1 MEAAEVSHSALMPR
15 IGRGLMW
22 FAAFEAVGASVAA
35 LSDVLKADGSALV
48 VETWRMYG
56 LMLCAALF
64 VLLALRPQVHGAV
77 WALVIANKAAL
88 TVTCAAYAIHGG
100 VDEAT
105 TIVGWDG
112 SLTVILVVAYFLCGI
127 RRD

>member
-1 MEAAEVSHSALMPR
+1 MVTETSRTAPR
-15 IGRGLMW
+15 IGRALLW
-22 FAAFEAVGASVAA
+22 LVAVEAVGASVAA
-35 LSDVLKADGSALV
+35 VSDVINASGSVLV

-56 LMLCAALF
+56 LMLCVGLF
-64 VLLALRPQVHGAV
+64 VLLALRPRVHGAV

-88 TVTCAAYAIHGG
+88 TVTATAYALHGG

-105 TIVGWDG
+105 TIAGWDG
-112 SLTVILVVAYFLCGI
+112 SITVLLIVAYVLCRG